1 MGSCSHSGDKRD
13 GKMNN
18 ITDTTHSS
26 IAGFLFGGVFGALA
40 MFLALIY
47 QPPSVRESE
56 VIDRGF
62 AHYHVVTEE
71 FIWHKRYTIIED
83 EEWYRTVE

>member
-1 MGSCSHSGDKRD
+1 MNEADTHSG
-13 GKMNN
+13 
-18 ITDTTHSS
+18 

-62 AHYHVVTEE
+62 AHYHVITKE

-83 EEWYRTVE
+83 EGLSLRNLQDDSPQ